1 MVTIAVVGTLSKR
14 NPGQFLKFARQLDE
28 QPTDSHTESIALISD
43 SAMPLCTHNH
53 SYGKPL
59 QTIANP
65 ATRFPPCHEGQKGN
79 SLSDAHQSSL
89 HRGLILRTMPP
100 KYADIH
106 KILSASSSSSFLRTK
121 QKQPVRE
128 AVKTKG
134 EDWGVASPKCRRGV
148 VVTFRKGTFKDVV
161 WEFGFLIISSVCSVS
176 SCAVIDG
183 MVRVLVDLVGKTLE
197 LKLVAPARRRLN
209 THYSPTRTS
218 CVDLCGRHCGNPTA
232 HQCSQNALSSLK
244 LPARLAKHCA
254 RAHE

>member
-1 MVTIAVVGTLSKR
+1 MCSSRKESVYCHLTCAHNAERRLAQDSCFVISCHTLSYFVNSQLSNALCMVTIAVVGTLSKR

-100 KYADIH
+100 KYVDIH

-134 EDWGVASPKCRRGV
+134 EDWGVASPKCRRGG
-148 VVTFRKGTFKDVV
+148 RRN
-161 WEFGFLIISSVCSVS
+161 IS
-176 SCAVIDG
+176 
-183 MVRVLVDLVGKTLE
+183 
-197 LKLVAPARRRLN
+197 
-209 THYSPTRTS
+209 
-218 CVDLCGRHCGNPTA
+218 
-232 HQCSQNALSSLK
+232 
-244 LPARLAKHCA
+244 
-254 RAHE
+254 